1 MFFLVQRLFLFEF
14 MFPHSK
20 CMFQLWDLQ
29 KGHIKCRKISLGR
42 WAQLCRTVWNAQR
55 MAASRLHPH
64 RSGRFPFSRVVGC
77 ISVKTNDLLVAGF
90 EGFPKESHEMFF
102 FLNMFWAVKRYD
114 GSFFCHKRC
123 ASYLGFNYVMSIN
136 VACLVVFPLLLFLAV
151 EPSHL
156 A

>member
-1 MFFLVQRLFLFEF
+1 MPSGWGHQGFTIVPEGFHFLV
-14 MFPHSK
+14 
-20 CMFQLWDLQ
+20 LWDVHLLKQ
-29 KGHIKCRKISLGR
+29 TTCWLLDLKVFRKNHMKC
-42 WAQLCRTVWNAQR
+42 
-55 MAASRLHPH
+55 
-64 RSGRFPFSRVVGC
+64 
-77 ISVKTNDLLVAGF
+77 
-90 EGFPKESHEMFF
+90 

-123 ASYLGFNYVMSIN
+123 ASYLGFNYVMLIS